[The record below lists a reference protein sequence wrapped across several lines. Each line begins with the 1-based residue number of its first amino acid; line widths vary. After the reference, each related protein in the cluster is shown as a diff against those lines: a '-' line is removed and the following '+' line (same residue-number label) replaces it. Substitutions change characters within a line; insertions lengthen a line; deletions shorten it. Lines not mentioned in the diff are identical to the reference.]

1 VNERRKR
8 TRLMSQ
14 INVVPY
20 IDVMLVL
27 LVIFM
32 VTAPLIN
39 TSMVDLPSVSRSNQ
53 PTANPLE
60 VLIRK
65 DGSIELID
73 RERGGEK
80 KRVVNR
86 DALVGQVKAMIARNK
101 DQPVVIAADQDVQYK
116 VVVEVMDVLQSNG
129 VVKVGLLTKPRSG

>member
-53 PTANPLE
+53 PPANPLE
-60 VLIRK
+60 VLIRQ
-65 DGSIELID
+65 DGSILLRD
-73 RERGGEK
+73 RERGGVE
-80 KRVVNR
+80 KRVNR
-86 DALVGQVKAMIARNK
+86 ETLVREVKAMIARNK

>member
-1 VNERRKR
+1 MLERRKR

-39 TSMVDLPSVSRSNQ
+39 TSVINLPSVSRSNT
-53 PTANPLE
+53 PPVAPVELM
-60 VLIRK
+60 IKK
-65 DGSIELID
+65 DGGMLLRD
-73 RERGGEK
+73 RERGGSE
-80 KRVVNR
+80 KRVDR
-86 DALVGQVKAMIARNK
+86 DTLLHELKKLQARNGE
-101 DQPVVIAADQDVQYK
+101 QPVVI
-116 VVVEVMDVLQSNG
+116 
-129 VVKVGLLTKPRSG
+129 

>member
-1 VNERRKR
+1 MNERRKR

-53 PTANPLE
+53 PPANPLE

-65 DGSIELID
+65 DGSITLVD

-80 KRVVNR
+80 RSVSR
-86 DALVGQVKAMIARNK
+86 DTLVREVKAMVARNK

>member
-1 VNERRKR
+1 MRQRK
-8 TRLMSQ
+8 LMNQ

-39 TSMVDLPSVSRSNQ
+39 TSMVELPSVGRSNQ
-53 PTANPLE
+53 PPANPLE
-60 VLIRK
+60 VLIRQ
-65 DGSIELID
+65 DGSILLRD
-73 RERGGEK
+73 RERGGVER
-80 KRVVNR
+80 RVPNR
-86 DALVGQVKAMIARNK
+86 ESLVREVKAMIARNK

-116 VVVEVMDVLQSNG
+116 VVIDVMDVLQTNG
-129 VVKVGLLTKPRSG
+129 VAKVGLLTKPRSG

>member
-1 VNERRKR
+1 MNDRRKR

-39 TSMVDLPSVSRSNQ
+39 TSMVELPSVSRSNQ
-53 PTANPLE
+53 PPANPLE
-60 VLIRK
+60 VLIHQ
-65 DGSIELID
+65 DGSILLRD
-73 RERGGEK
+73 RERGGLEK
-80 KRVVNR
+80 KVNR
-86 DALVGQVKAMIARNK
+86 DTLVREVKAMIARNK

-129 VVKVGLLTKPRSG
+129 VAKVGLLTKPRSG

>member
-1 VNERRKR
+1 MERRKR

-39 TSMVDLPSVSRSNQ
+39 TSMIELPSVSRSNQ
-53 PTANPLE
+53 PPTSPLE
-60 VLIRK
+60 VVITKKR
-65 DGSIELID
+65 ELFLRD
-73 RERGGEK
+73 RDRGGSLIPLTREGLIK
-80 KRVVNR
+80 EI
-86 DALVGQVKAMIARNK
+86 KARQGRNK
-101 DQPVVIAADQDVQYK
+101 EQPVVISADQDVIYK
-116 VVVEVMDVLQSNG
+116 EVLEVMDLLQSNG
-129 VVKVGLLTKPRSG
+129 VAKVGLLAKPRAG

>member
-1 VNERRKR
+1 MNERRKR

-53 PTANPLE
+53 PPANPLE
-60 VLIRK
+60 VLIRQ
-65 DGSIELID
+65 DGSILLRD
-73 RERGGEK
+73 RERGGVEK
-80 KRVVNR
+80 RVNR
-86 DALVGQVKAMIARNK
+86 DTLVREVKAMIARNK

>member
-8 TRLMSQ
+8 TRLMNQ

-53 PTANPLE
+53 PPANPLE

-65 DGSIELID
+65 DGSITLVD

-80 KRVVNR
+80 RSVSR
-86 DALVGQVKAMIARNK
+86 DTLVREVKAMIARNK